1 MARTLEHA
9 RTSIQQQLVEIGEM
23 GAARQ
28 KLRSER
34 SIARDIQRH
43 RHGRPIEARPPS
55 IGYRLQKYAQRH
67 RLGLV
72 LGSLALLVLLASLGL
87 ALRQA
92 QEARREAARA
102 QAMQRLVLGLFDQAG
117 AARQPADPALRELL
131 AAGARRGAA
140 GLGASWHGFPRA
152 RR

>member
-1 MARTLEHA
+1 MNSEE
-9 RTSIQQQLVEIGEM
+9 LVYDPVSYTHLDVYK
-23 GAARQ
+23 RQ
-28 KLRSER
+28 RYGSVEA
-34 SIARDIQRH
+34 IARDIQRH

-102 QAMQRLVLGLFDQAG
+102 QAMQRLVLGLFDQALSLIHISLPNVTM
-117 AARQPADPALRELL
+117 RSRW
-131 AAGARRGAA
+131 
-140 GLGASWHGFPRA
+140 ASRPIT
-152 RR
+152 